1 MKPIIVLKVGTATIL
16 GEDLLPDESVLQ
28 MLCQQLAELHKKY
41 RVILV
46 SSGSVGYGRRFLKKY
61 TGTKSERRA
70 AASIG
75 NSILIEKYVKYFN
88 PYHVHISQALLERWH
103 FSERRSFLA
112 LRETFEQLWE
122 NDIIPIVN
130 ENDVVSDVE
139 LRFSD
144 NDELATL
151 LAVGFSAQKLLLGTS
166 VEGVWDQNKKVM
178 KKIDN
183 FNSEIFSFAKGG
195 STLGLGGM
203 ISKLNCAKKATNLG
217 TEVVIFDARV
227 PGNVLL
233 AELGKTGT
241 VCPAQVCDISAHKKW
256 MATGSLVSGKIFV
269 DDGAIKALKAQ
280 KSLLAVGVQLIEGE
294 FGAGEFLEILSE
306 ETKEPLGI
314 GRARIS
320 SDDLIGALAKEF
332 VKGLIVAHVDE
343 IVLF

>member
-1 MKPIIVLKVGTATIL
+1 MKVGTATIL
-16 GEDLLPDESVLQ
+16 GPDHHPDESVIK
-28 MLCQQLAELHKKY
+28 MLCEQLAELQKKY

-46 SSGSVGYGRRFLKKY
+46 SSGSVGYGRRFLKRY

-75 NSILIEKYVKYFN
+75 NTILIEKYVKYFQ
-88 PYHVHISQALLERWH
+88 PYNVSISQALLERWH
-103 FSERRSFLA
+103 FSERRSFLS
-112 LRETFEQLWE
+112 LRETFEQLWD

-151 LAVGFSAQKLLLGTS
+151 LAVGFSAKVLLLGTS
-166 VEGVWDQNKKVM
+166 VEGVWDKNKKVM
-178 KKIDN
+178 PVIKN
-183 FNSEIFSFAKGG
+183 FDSEVFACAKGG
-195 STLGLGGM
+195 TTLGLGGM
-203 ISKLNCAKKATNLG
+203 ISKLNCAKKATSMG
-217 TEVVIFDARV
+217 TKVVIFDARV

-233 AELGKTGT
+233 AEEEKTGT
-241 VCPAQVCDISAHKKW
+241 VCPAQLCDISSHKKW

-269 DDGAIKALKAQ
+269 DEGAEQALKAR
-280 KSLLAVGVQLIEGE
+280 KSLLAVGIKSVEGD
-294 FGAGEFLEILSE
+294 FILGEFLEIVSA
-306 ETKEPLGI
+306 ETQEPLGI

-320 SDDLIGALAKEF
+320 SPDLYDLLKTNETQGVTVVHA
-332 VKGLIVAHVDE
+332 DE

>member
-1 MKPIIVLKVGTATIL
+1 MKPIVVIKVGTATIL
-16 GEDLLPDESVLQ
+16 GEDHRPDESVLA
-28 MLCQQLAELHKKY
+28 MLCQQLAQLQKNY
-41 RVILV
+41 CLILV
-46 SSGSVGYGRRFLKKY
+46 SSGSVGYGRSFLKRY

-75 NSILIEKYVKYFN
+75 NTILIEKYVKYFK
-88 PYHVHISQALLERWH
+88 PYKVYISQALIERWH

-122 NDIIPIVN
+122 NEIIPIVN

-166 VEGVWDQNKKVM
+166 VEGVWDDNKKVM
-178 KKIDN
+178 KEINEFD
-183 FNSEIFSFAKGG
+183 SRIFSFAKGG

-203 ISKLNCAKKATNLG
+203 ISKLNCAKKATSLG

-227 PGNVLL
+227 PGNVVL
-233 AELGKTGT
+233 AESGKTGT
-241 VCPAQVCDISAHKKW
+241 VCPAQVCDISSHKKW

-269 DDGAIKALKAQ
+269 DEGAENALKAQ
-280 KSLLAVGVQLIEGE
+280 KSLLAVGVKLVEGD
-294 FGAGEFLEILSE
+294 FVMGEFLEIVSAK
-306 ETKEPLGI
+306 TKDHLGI

-320 SDDLIGALAKEF
+320 SEMLEDAISLDNT
-332 VKGLIVAHVDE
+332 KGLIVSHVDE